1 MRSRPSK
8 AARRLARMA
17 ISRTRPQPYQHFAA
31 RDRRCDLFAELE
43 SWQGI
48 ARRGLHPSE
57 RRVVATHI
65 DNLRAANRYA
75 AKVLP

>member
-1 MRSRPSK
+1 MSK

-17 ISRTRPQPYQHFAA
+17 TSRTRPQPYTHFAA
-31 RDRRCDLFAELE
+31 RDRRSELFAELA

-57 RRVVATHI
+57 RSVIASHR
-65 DNLRAANRYA
+65 DNLRAANRLA
-75 AKVLP
+75 PTVLR